1 MLETWNLVATQAGD
15 AKTAKSL
22 LAPAPRYL
30 IVTLLIAGLVVNA
43 AIVLVALPRTGGVI
57 PDTAGPMAYGV
68 QFGDLYD
75 FIAKNLA
82 QGYGYRI
89 EPYMGETILREP
101 GYPLLIAAMY
111 KIGGYSDQVPRLAC
125 ILLAFGAALILLRLT
140 RKITGDRTIALIA
153 ALLFLLYPGTLVA
166 EARAGNDIPCVFTM
180 LLFMAAL
187 YWAVEEGSLWRYGVA
202 GLLLGGAALVR
213 SEVMLFP
220 LFLLAYFLFT
230 SKGWGARWKVVL
242 RMVALALGTLVAMS
256 PWIIR
261 NYLLVHEFVATD
273 TLGGVAEQEGLFTC
287 EHLSQYDGFRN
298 AQRAAG
304 LERAEVARHLGLQFE
319 GSYYYQFFYTPQ
331 DEIKFNRALQN
342 RVAEVYV
349 SHPGILVGCSAENL
363 FYKFWFLG
371 KTPQATQMNM
381 LVQLPLLA
389 IAFGGFIVLYA
400 LGLLRKAAII
410 LLYVAYVPII
420 HAPIIA
426 HARHSMLVV
435 AFLAVPAAVFL
446 AWAWQVLR
454 TQHSWLR
461 SGGLR
466 EWWVATD
473 TERPRE

>member
-30 IVTLLIAGLVVNA
+30 IVTLLIAGLAVNA

-57 PDTAGPMAYGV
+57 PDTAGHMAYGV

-89 EPYMGETILREP
+89 EPYMGDTILREP

-140 RKITGDRTIALIA
+140 RKITADRTIALIA
-153 ALLFLLYPGTLVA
+153 ALLFLLYPGILVA

-187 YWAVEEGSLWRYGVA
+187 YWAVEEGSLWLYGVA
-202 GLLLGGAALVR
+202 GLLLGVAALVR
-213 SEVMLFP
+213 SEVLLFP

-230 SKGWGARWKVVL
+230 SRGWGARCKVVL
-242 RMVALALGTLVAMS
+242 RVVALVVGTFVAMS

-287 EHLSQYDGFRN
+287 EHFSQYDSFRN

-304 LERAEVARHLGLQFE
+304 LERVEVARQLGLQFE
-319 GSYYYQFFYTPQ
+319 GSYYYQFFFTPQ
-331 DEIKFNRALQN
+331 DEIKFNRALQKHV
-342 RVAEVYV
+342 VAEYR

-389 IAFGGFIVLYA
+389 IAFGGVIVLYA

-410 LLYVAYVPII
+410 LLYIVYVPII

-466 EWWVATD
+466 EWRVATD

>member
-15 AKTAKSL
+15 AKAAKSL
-22 LAPAPRYL
+22 LAPVPRYL
-30 IVTLLIAGLVVNA
+30 TFTLLIVGLLVNT
-43 AIVLVALPRTGGVI
+43 AIVLVVLPGTGGVI
-57 PDTAGPMAYGV
+57 PDAPGHVAYSL

-82 QGYGYRI
+82 QGYGYRV
-89 EPYMGETILREP
+89 EPYMGDTILREP

-111 KIGGYSDQVPRLAC
+111 KIGGNGNQVPRLAC

-140 RKITGDRTIALIA
+140 RKITGDRAIALIA

-187 YWAVEEGSLWRYGVA
+187 YWAVEKENPWLYGIA

-220 LFLLAYFLFT
+220 LFPLAYFLFT
-230 SKGWGARWKVVL
+230 SKGWGARCKVVL
-242 RMVALALGTLVAMS
+242 RMAALAIGTLVAMS

-273 TLGGVAEQEGLFTC
+273 TLGGVAEQEGLYTC
-287 EHLSQYDGFRN
+287 EHLSQYDGFYA

-304 LERAEVARHLGLQFE
+304 LERAKVARQLGLQFE

-331 DEIKFNRALQN
+331 DEVKFNHALQN
-342 RVAEVYV
+342 HVVAEYR
-349 SHPGILVGCSAENL
+349 SHPEVLVGCSAENL

-371 KTPQATQMNM
+371 KTPQATQVNM
-381 LVQLPLLA
+381 LVQLPLLVM
-389 IAFGGFIVLYA
+389 AFGGVIVLYA
-400 LGLLRKAAII
+400 LELLRKAAIF
-410 LLYVAYVPII
+410 LLYIVYVPII
-420 HAPIIA
+420 HAPVIA
-426 HARHSMLVV
+426 HARHSMLVF

-446 AWAWQVLR
+446 AWAWHVLR
-454 TQHSWLR
+454 TRLSWMHRLR
-461 SGGLR
+461 SG
-466 EWWVATD
+466 E
-473 TERPRE
+473 